1 MDRDGLI
8 TSVIESEML
17 IDEGR
22 KWLDSEGFEAEGRL
36 SYRLGL
42 QRAIEAFGVIQ
53 THAETDLELLVLAEH
68 SYLTQE
74 LQLCDPADTFGV
86 NSIKQA
92 IADCDDAL
100 LALTALNDPNLYRGA
115 EMTHPHKAKYRYK
128 EMPRDAFHITCIS
141 HRARISNSLRTTGL
155 NLLEKELL
163 KQRSAN
169 FTSAQAVYLEKQKTV
184 IALLDNVQHGD
195 GHSLTSNTKKSGSE

>member
-8 TSVIESEML
+8 VSVIESEML

-22 KWLDSEGFEAEGRL
+22 KWLESEGFEAEGRL

-42 QRAIEAFGVIQ
+42 QRAIEVFGEVCAFAG
-53 THAETDLELLVLAEH
+53 TDPELLILAEH
-68 SYLTQE
+68 SFLTQE
-74 LQLCDPADTFGV
+74 LQLCDPADSFSV
-86 NSIKQA
+86 NSITQA

-100 LALTALNDPNLYRGA
+100 LALSAVNDPDLYRGA
-115 EMTHPHKAKYRYK
+115 EMTHPHKSKYRYK
-128 EMPRDAFHITCIS
+128 EMPRDAFHIACIS
-141 HRARISNSLRTTGL
+141 HRARIGNSLRTTGL

-169 FTSAQAVYLEKQKTV
+169 FTSAQTAYLEKQKA
-184 IALLDNVQHGD
+184 ALSQLKD
-195 GHSLTSNTKKSGSE
+195 G